1 MKWFSRLVLVIA
13 IVASVVAALL
23 FAAGFV
29 YDAHSPIFGVKIP
42 AEYRK
47 WELASVSHK
56 AGPDELKGVVGSS
69 LAITAY
75 RRGTLTFP
83 DGAMP
88 AKLVDGKPDVDEADY
103 RAYLPCRQANKKG
116 HDCVFTRYAP

>member
-1 MKWFSRLVLVIA
+1 MKWLSRLVLVIA

-42 AEYRK
+42 TEYRQ
-47 WELASVSHK
+47 WELAAVSHE
-56 AGPDELKGVVGSS
+56 AGPDELRGVVASP
-69 LAITAY
+69 LAIMAY
-75 RRGTLTFP
+75 RRGTLRFQ

-88 AKLVDGKPDVDEADY
+88 ARLVDSKPDVDEADY
-103 RAYLPCRQANKKG
+103 RAYLPCRQANIKG
-116 HDCVFTRYAP
+116 HDFVFACYAP